1 MKNLESFKT
10 TREAHLEMMLVDNT
24 NVFAYALRLM
34 KSLKE
39 KTLTEKQYLWI
50 AYEFEMHCQTEKL
63 NTYCDTFKINLF
75 N

>member
-1 MKNLESFKT
+1 MTTLPTFKT

-24 NVFAYALRLM
+24 NVFSYALRLM

-50 AYEFEMHCQTEKL
+50 AYEFEMHCKTEKIK
-63 NTYCDTFKINLF
+63 TYCETMKIDLF